1 MIEKRWQLRRLI
13 YLDPRDDAEQEGA
26 LPFRVQFFI
35 QEWRRR
41 SLQMLVNRSKPEPKF
56 PGWIF

>member
-13 YLDPRDDAEQEGA
+13 YLDPRDGAEQEGA
-26 LPFRVQFFI
+26 LPFRVQLFV
-35 QEWRRR
+35 QERRR